1 LNDWWQQPYAGGPMV
16 PVAGFP
22 RELYPPVDGK
32 PMPGGLDVV
41 GYKRT
46 VWRAGRWQGPA
57 SRFDELYSTLFAFG
71 CGPNVIDTGVAGVQ
85 RQQNQPDDG
94 VIDEQ
99 LFNTL
104 RSMRVPEGKPHA
116 GEMCMDAT
124 AQNLISQAYADLQ
137 PKPAPKATTRERALD
152 GAISWIG
159 YKESPASSNHTTFGS
174 WYGMDYQPWCAMAAT
189 YWFVVEAGGS
199 PSFARGSRYSF
210 CPYIVSDAG
219 AQRNG
224 LNITSKP
231 IPGDL
236 VVYDFERD
244 GTFDHVGIFEDGN
257 AQSWTAIE
265 GNTSAEGSA
274 GSQSNGGQVARRN
287 RTPSSATVVFVRVD
301 EP

>member
-1 LNDWWQQPYAGGPMV
+1 MADWWQQPYHGGPMV

-22 RELYPPVDGK
+22 RELIPPVDGK

-57 SRFDELYSTLFAFG
+57 SRFDEQYSTAFAFG

-124 AQNLISQAYADLQ
+124 AANLISEAFAQFH
-137 PKPAPKATTRERALD
+137 PKPAPKATIRERALD
-152 GAISWIG
+152 GAISWLG
-159 YKESPASSNHTTFGS
+159 YKESPAGSNNSEFGR
-174 WYGMDYQPWCAMAAT
+174 WYGANYQPWCAMAVT
-189 YWFVVEAGGS
+189 YWFEVEAGGS
-199 PSFARGSRYSF
+199 PSFLRGERWAYV
-210 CPYIVSDAG
+210 PYVLSSAVE
-219 AQRNG
+219 ARNG
-224 LNITSKP
+224 LTITSTPK
-231 IPGDL
+231 PGDL
-236 VVYDFERD
+236 VAYDWERD
-244 GTFDHVGIFEDGN
+244 GTFDHVGIFESGTAN
-257 AQSWTAIE
+257 SWTAIE
-265 GNTSAEGSA
+265 GNTSTSN
-274 GSQSNGGQVARRN
+274 QSNGGEVMRRD
-287 RTPSSATVVFVRVD
+287 RSSAQASVVFVRVA